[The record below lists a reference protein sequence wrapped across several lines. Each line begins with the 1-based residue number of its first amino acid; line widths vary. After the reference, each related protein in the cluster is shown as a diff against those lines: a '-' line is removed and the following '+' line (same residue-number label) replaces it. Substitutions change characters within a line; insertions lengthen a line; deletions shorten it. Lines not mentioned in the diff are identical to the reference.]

1 MGLIEM
7 LKYIVVGLLVSS
19 AAMAQPAQ
27 APRAPVE
34 QSSPPV
40 ITLTPAE
47 VQQIMNALAPP
58 EMKML
63 IGKLQQAEREAQHKE
78 PETPKP

>member
-1 MGLIEM
+1 M
-7 LKYIVVGLLVSS
+7 LRTFFALLAFVPLS
-19 AAMAQPAQ
+19 AFAAD
-27 APRAPVE
+27 
-34 QSSPPV
+34 PPPTV
-40 ITLTPAE
+40 TLTPAE

>member
-1 MGLIEM
+1 M
-7 LKYIVVGLLVSS
+7 LRYIVFGLLL
-19 AAMAQPAQ
+19 ATTANAQVPT
-27 APRAPVE
+27 
-34 QSSPPV
+34 PPTV
-40 ITLTPAE
+40 TLTPVE

-63 IGKLQQAEREAQHKE
+63 IGKLQQAEREAQRKE